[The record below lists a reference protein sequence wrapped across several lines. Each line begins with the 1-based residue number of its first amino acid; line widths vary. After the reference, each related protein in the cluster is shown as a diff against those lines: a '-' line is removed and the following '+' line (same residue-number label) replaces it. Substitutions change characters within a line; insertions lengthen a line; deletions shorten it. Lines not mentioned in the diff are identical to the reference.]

1 MFPGRCRDGVGV
13 VIYPNAIDAA
23 RPKKTRN
30 TIYPLGISK
39 GDAGGAATGSGF
51 GGAVKGA
58 AAAPF
63 FFFDALP
70 DGDDAASPF
79 FFLGGRL
86 RFAGAGP
93 LTAAFCPA
101 LGLTMASWAAW

>member
-1 MFPGRCRDGVGV
+1 MTRSRWPG
-13 VIYPNAIDAA
+13 AHL
-23 RPKKTRN
+23 RP
-30 TIYPLGISK
+30 
-39 GDAGGAATGSGF
+39 SGF

-58 AAAPF
+58 AAPPPF
-63 FFFDALP
+63 FFLDALP
-70 DGDDAASPF
+70 DGDAASF

-93 LTAAFCPA
+93 LTAAFCLA

>member
-1 MFPGRCRDGVGV
+1 M
-13 VIYPNAIDAA
+13 ATT
-23 RPKKTRN
+23 PKKH
-30 TIYPLGISK
+30 YDSLGISN
-39 GDAGGAATGSGF
+39 GDAGGAATGDGA
-51 GGAVKGA
+51 GGAVNGA
-58 AAAPF
+58 GF
-63 FFFDALP
+63 FFLDALP
-70 DGDDAASPF
+70 DGDAASPF

>member
-1 MFPGRCRDGVGV
+1 MALEWS
-13 VIYPNAIDAA
+13 IYHNAIDVAWEEI
-23 RPKKTRN
+23 RN
-30 TIYPLGISK
+30 TSYPLGISK

-63 FFFDALP
+63 FFLDALP
-70 DGDDAASPF
+70 DGDAASPF

>member
-1 MFPGRCRDGVGV
+1 M
-13 VIYPNAIDAA
+13 
-23 RPKKTRN
+23 
-30 TIYPLGISK
+30 K
-39 GDAGGAATGSGF
+39 GA
-51 GGAVKGA
+51 A

-63 FFFDALP
+63 FFLDADP
-70 DGDDAASPF
+70 DGDAASF

-93 LTAAFCPA
+93 LTAAAFCPA

>member
-1 MFPGRCRDGVGV
+1 MALEWS
-13 VIYPNAIDAA
+13 IYHNAIDVAWEEI
-23 RPKKTRN
+23 RN
-30 TIYPLGISK
+30 TSYPLGISK

-58 AAAPF
+58 AAMAPF

-70 DGDDAASPF
+70 DGDAASPF

-93 LTAAFCPA
+93 PAAAFCASRPSS
-101 LGLTMASWAAW
+101 TSWAAW

>member
-1 MFPGRCRDGVGV
+1 MSDTLFHNMTLISHD
-13 VIYPNAIDAA
+13 
-23 RPKKTRN
+23 
-30 TIYPLGISK
+30 PLN
-39 GDAGGAATGSGF
+39 GF
-51 GGAVKGA
+51 GGVGEGMASLIAASYSAMQFLFMPVWGRISDRIGRRPVLLFGA
-58 AAAPF
+58 AA
-63 FFFDALP
+63 DVV
-70 DGDDAASPF
+70 DGDAASPF